1 MQGKIIKGVG
11 GFYYVHPH
19 ENIYSENI
27 YECKAKGIFRNKNIK
42 PAVGDDVDIDI
53 LSEENLIGNI
63 TAIHERTN
71 TLIRPAVANVDQ
83 AVIIFALSN
92 PEPNYNLLDRFL
104 IMMDRQSVRTI
115 ICLNKSD
122 LVDFEEAEKIKG
134 IYQNCGYDVIITST
148 YYTDDLASDSVTE
161 SFGKNSDFDSGMD
174 MLHSVLKG
182 KTTVFAGP
190 SGVGKSSLLNNL
202 KPDANAETGSLSEKI
217 KRGKHTTRHSELIF
231 IEDNTYIMDTPGFSS
246 LYVED
251 IEPEDLRGYYNEF
264 TEYSSECRFNGCLHI
279 NEPDCKVKEALEQGS
294 ISDLRYNNYKQM
306 YNELKNKRR
315 W

>member
-11 GFYYVHPH
+11 GFYYIHLH
-19 ENIYSENI
+19 DNRIF
-27 YECKAKGIFRNKNIK
+27 ECKAKGAFRNQNIK
-42 PAVGDDVDIDI
+42 PAVGDNVEIDI
-53 LSEENLIGNI
+53 IDEDKLTGNI
-63 TAIHERTN
+63 VSILPRSN

-104 IMMDRQSVRTI
+104 IMMDRQNVKTI

-122 LVDFEEAEKIKG
+122 LVDEASALSIKD
-134 IYQNCGYDVIITST
+134 IYEGCGYDVIITST
-148 YYTDDLASDSVTE
+148 CSMGQE
-161 SFGKNSDFDSGMD
+161 EEGSGI
-174 MLHSVLKG
+174 SQLKELLDG

-190 SGVGKSSLLNNL
+190 SGVGKSSMLNMFKTDDL
-202 KPDANAETGSLSEKI
+202 VETGAISEKI

-231 IEDNTYIMDTPGFSS
+231 IWEDTFIMDTPGFSS

-251 IEPEDLRGYYNEF
+251 MEPEDLKEYYNEF
-264 TEYSSECRFNGCLHI
+264 IDYSNSCRFTGCVHI
-279 NEPDCKVKEALEQGS
+279 NEPDCEVKSALSKGI
-294 ISDLRYNNYKQM
+294 ISELRYNNYKQL
-306 YNELKNKRR
+306 YDELKNKRR